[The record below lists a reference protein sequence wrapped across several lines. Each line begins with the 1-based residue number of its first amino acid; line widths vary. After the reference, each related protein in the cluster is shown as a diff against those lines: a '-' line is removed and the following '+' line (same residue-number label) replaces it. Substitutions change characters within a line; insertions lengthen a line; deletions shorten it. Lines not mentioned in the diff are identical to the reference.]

1 MILSLAKLVLAL
13 INEKPSLTCESIATF
28 VVGGVI
34 ALSAPKTYADVTTQ
48 LQYQQDSQAQRL
60 FGQSDISKQP
70 TQSSPVSINKLQLPN
85 SEAPCFVIDSISLDT
100 PKKDIQH
107 FHFLHRKLNKATTGI
122 KGQCI
127 GSDGLQEI
135 IRFSQHLLINKG
147 FVTSKVLLKPQDLN
161 NRHLILTIVVGKV
174 AKIYRTLDDK
184 FINLHNAMTIK
195 EGDVLNLRQLE
206 QNTQNLRLP
215 KDTKIAIAI

>member
-1 MILSLAKLVLAL
+1 MLAL

-70 TQSSPVSINKLQLPN
+70 TQSSLVSINKLQLPN

-161 NRHLILTIVVGKV
+161 NRHLILTTVVGKV

-206 QNTQNLRLP
+206 QSTQNLRLP